1 MERTPLPELKITNDR
16 LLVFIDDTGH
26 EAFKGAHNYYGLGGC
41 VVLGAHYEWMK
52 TQWREVRRQIN
63 GNPDA
68 PLHAADMARTQA
80 NFNALSKFFLDP
92 SFARLAAVSTKE
104 AHHPIDMHSAI
115 PVMGT
120 LAGHIDDLARLIP
133 CNGVTII
140 VESSQRAD
148 PIFKQYFGQLQ
159 SAAADPDRPAE
170 HWLMP
175 KSSGEPGLE
184 VADFIIS
191 AAGSQAKRIA
201 RGQDGLAPDFED
213 VFGRLPAV
221 GCLFS
226 FITEVEGSQAEGVVR
241 MQGLRVAN

>member
-26 EAFKGAHNYYGLGGC
+26 ETFKGAHNYYGLGGC

-52 TQWREVRRQIN
+52 AQWREVRKLIS
-63 GNPDA
+63 GSPDA
-68 PLHAADMARTQA
+68 PLHAADMPRTPA
-80 NFNALSKFFLDP
+80 NFDALSKFFLDP
-92 SFARLAAVSTKE
+92 SFARIAAVSTKE
-104 AHHPIDMHSAI
+104 AHRPTDMHSAM

-120 LAGHIDDLARLIP
+120 LDGHIDELARLIP

-148 PIFKQYFGQLQ
+148 PILKQYFGQLQ
-159 SAAADPDRPAE
+159 SSAAQPDRPTE

-175 KSSGEPGLE
+175 KSSREPGLE

-201 RGQDGLAPDFED
+201 RGQNGFAPDFEQ
-213 VFGRLPAV
+213 VFGQLPAV

-226 FITEVEGSQAEGVVR
+226 FIAEVEGSKAEGAVR
-241 MQGLRVAN
+241 MQGLRVAR